1 MNLKLVKAVCFDFD
15 GVFTDNIVITDQH
28 GTEYVSS
35 SRGDGLGL
43 QKLLTLDIPV
53 YIISTETNP
62 VVQARARKL
71 GITAYTSI
79 DNKLSCLEDISTFLS
94 IPLSSFMF
102 VGNDIND
109 FDAMSSVGFPVSPA
123 DALPEIKNISCFVT
137 SASGGRGAVREIC
150 ELVYKAYSSNIAHRP
165 VSFPSFS
172 SLGPRD
178 WGEELLLVHSPFKY
192 TLKKIT
198 ILKGKRGG
206 LQYHRFKDEAGY
218 ILSGT
223 LKILCQDTSGALI
236 THELKAGEWF
246 HFPATSIHQEIALT
260 DVEILEVSTPH
271 FNDRVRVESQFGLNG
286 SGYGLPTTSASEV
299 QFR

>member
-1 MNLKLVKAVCFDFD
+1 MDLQSVKVVCFDFD
-15 GVFTDNIVITDQH
+15 GVFTDNNVITDQD
-28 GTEYVSS
+28 GTEYVSC

-43 QKLLTLDIPV
+43 QKLVSLDIPL

-62 VVQARARKL
+62 VVQSRARKL

-79 DNKLSCLEDISTFLS
+79 NNKLSCLQGISSSLS

-123 DALPEIKNISCFVT
+123 DALPEIKTISCFVT

-150 ELVYKAYSSNIAHRP
+150 DLVYKSYSRDVARP
-165 VSFPSFS
+165 PVAFPSCS

-178 WGEELLLVHSPFKY
+178 WGEELLLVHSPFNY

-198 ILKGKRGG
+198 ILQGKRGG

-218 ILSGT
+218 IISG
-223 LKILCQDTSGALI
+223 ILQIVYQDSSGVL
-236 THELKAGEWF
+236 TKRELNAGDWF
-246 HFPATSIHQEIALT
+246 HFPANSIHQEIALT

-271 FNDRVRVESQFGLNG
+271 FNDRVRVESQFGLSDTG
-286 SGYGLPTTSASEV
+286 FGLPTTSVDEV
-299 QFR
+299 EFR